1 MMISTPANPPSP
13 FVSVIIPAW
22 NEAAGIEAT
31 IQSVHCLFIAHEIIV
46 VDAGSTDA
54 TVRIAENAGALVIRS
69 ALRQRAAQMNLGA
82 ASAHGDVFLFLHAD
96 THLNPGALLAIRDA
110 LRDPRVVG
118 GAFARRYDSSSRVL
132 AATCWLAGLRNRFFG
147 WHLGDQAI
155 FARCHI
161 FQRCG
166 PFPAVDRF
174 EDLEFSRM
182 IARCGKVVTLQPP
195 VFSAARRFAKDGPLL
210 RTAKDFLLTCRY
222 LVLGLAPALPPAT
235 VRDTP
240 TSVPREPRDPIPA
253 QR

>member
-1 MMISTPANPPSP
+1 MTSAPTNPLSP

-31 IQSVHCLFIAHEIIV
+31 IKSVHCLFIAHEIIV
-46 VDAGSTDA
+46 VDAGSVDE
-54 TVRIAENAGALVIRS
+54 TVRIAESAGARVIESPR
-69 ALRQRAAQMNLGA
+69 RQRATQMNLGA
-82 ASAHGDVFLFLHAD
+82 ASARGEVFLFLHAD

-110 LRDPRVVG
+110 LRDPHIVG

-132 AATCWLAGLRNRFFG
+132 AATCWLAGLRNQLFG

-182 IARCGKVVTLQPP
+182 LGRRGQVVTLQPP

-210 RTAKDFLLTCRY
+210 RTAKDFFLTCRY
-222 LVLGLAPALPPAT
+222 LACGLAPVVPPPDLPVASP
-235 VRDTP
+235 
-240 TSVPREPRDPIPA
+240 VPPEPISAHP
-253 QR
+253 

>member
-1 MMISTPANPPSP
+1 MTSASTNPLSP

-31 IQSVHCLFIAHEIIV
+31 IKSVHCLFIAHEIIV
-46 VDAGSTDA
+46 VDAGSVDE
-54 TVRIAENAGALVIRS
+54 TVRIAENAGARVIAS
-69 ALRQRAAQMNLGA
+69 PCRQRAAQMNLGA
-82 ASAHGDVFLFLHAD
+82 ADARGEVFLFLHAD
-96 THLNPGALLAIRDA
+96 THLHAGSLLAIRDA

-118 GAFARRYDSSSRVL
+118 GAFARRYDSPSRVL
-132 AATCWLAGLRNRFFG
+132 AATCRLTELRNRFWG

-182 IARCGKVVTLQPP
+182 LGRCGRSVTLQPP
-195 VFSAARRFAKDGPLL
+195 VLTAARRFAKDGALL
-210 RTAKDFLLTCRY
+210 RTAKDFFLTCRY
-222 LVLGLAPALPPAT
+222 LACGVAPALPRPSLPVAPPA
-235 VRDTP
+235 P
-240 TSVPREPRDPIPA
+240 PQPISALP
-253 QR
+253 